1 MHFQT
6 RRPAVCRSVS
16 VIRSMG
22 DKYNNMAEHHSGRSD
37 VALLLIDVINKFDFE
52 DGEKLFENAL
62 PAARRL
68 AELKRRVKDHGIP
81 VIYVNDNFG
90 KWQEDFKAMVGEIL
104 EGDSRGCEIVKL
116 LKPDEDDFYVLKPQ
130 RSAFFSTTLELLLQ
144 NLGVNRLIVGGVT
157 TDICV
162 LNSAIDAYM
171 RDYKLIVPRDCVAAV
186 EQKHNDEALD
196 LIERT
201 LKADTAP
208 SAELGLDNREKAA
221 GG

>member
-1 MHFQT
+1 M
-6 RRPAVCRSVS
+6 A
-16 VIRSMG
+16 

-62 PAARRL
+62 SAARRL
-68 AELKRRVKDHGIP
+68 SELKTRVKEHGMP

-104 EGDSRGCEIVKL
+104 EGDSRGCEIVRL
-116 LKPDEDDFYVLKPQ
+116 LKPADDDFYVLKPQ
-130 RSAFFSTTLELLLQ
+130 RSAFFSTTLELLLE
-144 NLGVNRLIVGGVT
+144 NLRVKKLIIGGVT

-171 RDYKLIVPRDCVAAV
+171 RDYELAVPRDCVAAV
-186 EQKHNDEALD
+186 EQRHNDEALD

-201 LKADTAP
+201 LKADTTP
-208 SAELGLDNREKAA
+208 SVELRLDRMEKAA

>member
-1 MHFQT
+1 MD
-6 RRPAVCRSVS
+6 
-16 VIRSMG
+16 
-22 DKYNNMAEHHSGRSD
+22 DKYNNMAEHQKGRSD
-37 VALLLIDVINKFDFE
+37 AALLLIDVINKFDFE

-62 PAARRL
+62 PAARNL
-68 AELKRRVKDHGIP
+68 AELKKRVKDRGMP

-90 KWQEDFKAMVGEIL
+90 KWQEDFKAMVGETL
-104 EGDSRGCEIVKL
+104 EGDTRGREIVKL
-116 LKPDEDDFYVLKPQ
+116 LKPDDDDFYVLKPQ

-144 NLGVNRLIVGGVT
+144 NLGVKRLIICGFT

-162 LNSAIDAYM
+162 LYSASDAYM
-171 RDYKLIVPRDCVAAV
+171 RDYEIIVPRDCVAAV

-201 LKADTAP
+201 LKADTTP
-208 SAELGLDNREKAA
+208 SAELGLDQMEKAA